1 MKKLRIAQVSS
12 LWETVPPKGYGGTEM
27 LTESVTNELVKR
39 GHDVTLF
46 ATGNSKTRAKLRSVI
61 PQSLFEKK
69 FDWYHRAWNIINA
82 SNAVANAEKFDVI
95 HNYAGDNAMFFSNV
109 SKTPMLTT
117 LCNVLPD
124 PKQPRSDEY
133 IAYNYYAKKTNFVSI
148 SFNQRIHT
156 DIKFNYAGTV
166 YCGIDTKKF
175 IFNSKPK
182 NYFVWLGRIHHGKGL
197 TEAVNVAN
205 KSKNKLII
213 AGNMT
218 CKSDED
224 YYKTVEAKID
234 GKQIKYIGEVGL
246 KKKNELLGNAKA
258 LLFPIRWEEA
268 FGFVMIEAMAC
279 GTPVIAFKRGS
290 VCEVVKDGKT
300 GFVVENEKEMIEAIK
315 NIDKI
320 DRAECRKHVEK
331 YFTVEKMVD
340 GYEKIYEKIIKNK

>member
-1 MKKLRIAQVSS
+1 MKKLKIAQVAS
-12 LWETVPPKGYGGTEM
+12 LWETIPPRGYGGTEM
-27 LTESVTNELVKR
+27 LTESTTNELVKR
-39 GHDVTLF
+39 GHNVTLF
-46 ATGNSKTRAKLRSVI
+46 ATGNSKTRAKLKSVI

-82 SNAVANAEKFDVI
+82 SNAVANAGEFDII
-95 HNYAGDNAMFFSNV
+95 HNYAGDSAIFFSNI

-117 LCNVLPD
+117 LCNVLPSPD
-124 PKQPRSDEY
+124 QFKSDEY
-133 IAYNYYAKKTNFVSI
+133 ITYNYYAKKTNFVSI
-148 SFNQRIHT
+148 SFNQRTHT
-156 DIKFNYAGTV
+156 DIKFNYAGTI
-166 YCGIDTKKF
+166 YCGIDIKKF
-175 IFNSKPK
+175 TFNLKPE
-182 NYFVWLGRIHHGKGL
+182 NYLAWLGRIHHGKGL
-197 TEAVNVAN
+197 VEAVDVAN
-205 KSKNKLII
+205 KSKNELVI

-224 YYKTVEAKID
+224 YYKEIEAKID
-234 GKQIKYIGEVGL
+234 GRKIKYIGEVGP

-290 VCEVVKDGKT
+290 VCEVVKNGKT
-300 GFVVENEKEMIEAIK
+300 GFIVESEEEMIEAVK

-320 DRAECRKHVEK
+320 DRAECRKHVVK
-331 YFTVEKMVD
+331 YFTIEKMVD